1 MVAINLYLFGL
12 PRIVYQGRA
21 IEVERR
27 KALAL
32 VAYLALA
39 NHPQS
44 RDTLATL
51 LWPDLDQGR
60 ARAALRST
68 LPTLSSLVPEHWLTA
83 DRQTIR
89 LKPEEVWVDVREFL
103 ALLAQSRSH
112 HHPLDTLC
120 PECLSLLEYAIALYH
135 DDFLTGFTL
144 ADSVE
149 YDDWQMFQRGWLRQE
164 CAGALRKV
172 AGYYGGEG
180 RYDQALAYA
189 RRWLSFDP
197 LHESAHQMM
206 MRLYAASGQR
216 AAALRHYQECVA
228 LLDTELATPPEEE
241 TTALYESIKANTVTA
256 LPKTAA
262 LPPAY
267 GVLPPLPPLV
277 VGREQVLQDLKERL
291 GIADEQSKHGAF
303 GEPRPITV
311 VQGWPGVGKS
321 TIVAALAHDSDI
333 AQAFPD
339 GVLWASPGETP
350 NLLAELIVWAE
361 ALHLTNPAQASSI
374 ETLTAQ
380 LNATLRDRRMLL
392 IIDDLWQVEHAT
404 PFKVGGHA
412 CALLM
417 TSRLND
423 VAQALAPTSHD
434 LYRLPVLADE
444 SALELLCILTPETVA
459 SHPDEA
465 HTLVRDLEG
474 LPLAI
479 QVAGRLLQN
488 EARLGWGVGELLAE
502 LHEGAKLLTAQAPGD
517 MVGAKRETAP
527 TITALLKRS
536 TDALEAGTRERFAY
550 LGLFAPKPATFD
562 LPAIAAAWDLN
573 DPRPTVRVLVN
584 RGLLEPVSGG
594 RFQLHALLALHARSL
609 LEE

>member
-1 MVAINLYLFGL
+1 MAAINLYLFGL

-39 NHPQS
+39 NLPQS
-44 RDTLATL
+44 RDVLATL
-51 LWPDLDQGR
+51 LWPDLDQEH

-68 LPTLSSLVPEHWLTA
+68 LPALTSLFPETWLTA
-83 DRQTIR
+83 DRQTIQ
-89 LKPEEVWVDVREFL
+89 LKHEAVWVDTSEFL
-103 ALLAQSRSH
+103 ALLVQSRSH
-112 HHPLDTLC
+112 QHPPDTLC
-120 PECLSLLEYAIALYH
+120 PDCLSLLEHAIALYR

-144 ADSVE
+144 SDSVE
-149 YDDWQMFQRGWLRQE
+149 YDDWQMFQRGWLRRE
-164 CAGALRKV
+164 CAGALRRV

-180 RYDQALAYA
+180 HYNEALVYA
-189 RRWLSFDP
+189 RRWLSLDP
-197 LHESAHQMM
+197 LHEPAHRMLMQ
-206 MRLYAASGQR
+206 LYAANGQR
-216 AAALRHYQECVA
+216 AEALRQYQECVA
-228 LLDTELATPPEEE
+228 ILDTELATPPEEE
-241 TTALYESIKANTVTA
+241 TTALYEAIKANIITS
-256 LPKTAA
+256 LPKTAVIS
-262 LPPAY
+262 PAY

-277 VGREQVLQDLKERL
+277 VGRERALQNLKERA
-291 GIADEQSKHGAF
+291 GIG
-303 GEPRPITV
+303 GELRPATV

-321 TIVAALAHDSDI
+321 TIVAALAHDPDI

-339 GVLWASPGETP
+339 GVLWTSLGEAP
-350 NLLAELIVWAE
+350 NLLAELMMWAE
-361 ALHLTNPAQASSI
+361 ALHLTSPGQVPQLEMI
-374 ETLTAQ
+374 TAQ
-380 LNATLRDRRMLL
+380 LNAVLRDKRMLL
-392 IIDDLWQVEHAT
+392 IIDDLWQVEHAA

-412 CALLM
+412 CALIM

-423 VAQALAPTSHD
+423 VAQALAPTSYD
-434 LYRLPVLADE
+434 LYRLPVLTDE
-444 SALELLCILTPETVA
+444 PALELLGILSPETVA
-459 SHPDEA
+459 GYPDEA
-465 HTLVRDLEG
+465 RKLVRDLEG

-488 EARLGWGVGELLAE
+488 EAHLGWGVGELLAE
-502 LHEGAKLLTAQAPGD
+502 LREGAKLLTAQAPGD
-517 MVGAKRETAP
+517 MMGAGRDTTP
-527 TITALLKRS
+527 TIAALLKRS
-536 TDALEAGTRERFAY
+536 TDLLEPEMRERFAY

-562 LPAIAAAWDLN
+562 LQAMAVTWDLS